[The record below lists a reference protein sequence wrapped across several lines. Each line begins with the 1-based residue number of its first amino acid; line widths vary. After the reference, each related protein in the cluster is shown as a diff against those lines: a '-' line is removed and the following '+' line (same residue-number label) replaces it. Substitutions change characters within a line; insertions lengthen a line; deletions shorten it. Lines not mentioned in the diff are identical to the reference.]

1 MMHHSGT
8 ATRRILRPP
17 QVRGANRAVVLQL
30 LRHHERLSRAE
41 IARQSGLSEG
51 TVSRIVAE
59 LVDERLVSEDG
70 IENSTGGRPGKRL
83 HLEPKRVAFGADIQ
97 NREIR
102 CSAATMRGRLVET
115 RRFPTPARLP
125 EALDRIAAE
134 FLAFRKRFGSD
145 HVEGLGISVRGI
157 VNSETGVLQLGSR
170 PDWVKVPIK
179 QILEQRLKVPVFVQN
194 NVRAAALAEYNYGAA
209 EVHGSRC
216 FLFIKID
223 EGVGTGILLDGKP
236 YLGTHMAAGEFGQ
249 MVIATTG
256 GPERHDRPGCLERLV
271 CNSAI
276 CELYLGLSGTKR
288 QASLGDASAR
298 IRKIAQLALAGDP
311 AARKTVEET
320 SRYLGVGIS
329 NIIWGL
335 DADVV
340 IIDGVICDAW
350 QLVEPMLRAQFP
362 NNRDLPNFRHLVIRK
377 SALAGDAAL
386 IGATTLPFTSLFT
399 TGERPQ
405 VSHTVSVS

>member
-1 MMHHSGT
+1 MTHHSGT
-8 ATRRILRPP
+8 ATSRILRPP
-17 QVRGANRAVVLQL
+17 QVRGANRAVVLQF
-30 LRHHERLSRAE
+30 LRHQERMSRAE

-59 LVDERLVSEDG
+59 LVEERLVSEDG
-70 IENSTGGRPGKRL
+70 AENSTGGRPGTRL
-83 HLEPKRVAFGADIQ
+83 QLEPRRVAFGADIQ

-102 CSAATMRGRLVET
+102 CSVANMRGRLVET
-115 RRFPTPARLP
+115 RRLPTPTSFP
-125 EALDRIAAE
+125 DALDQIAEE

-157 VNSETGVLQLGSR
+157 VDSETGVLQLGSR
-170 PDWVKVPIK
+170 PGWVKVPVK
-179 QILEQRLKVPVFVQN
+179 KILEQRLKVPVFVQN
-194 NVRAAALAEYNYGAA
+194 NVRAAALAEYNYGVA

-249 MVIATTG
+249 MVIATSP
-256 GPERHDRPGCLERLV
+256 GPERQDRPGCLERLV
-271 CNSAI
+271 CNAAI
-276 CELYLGLSGTKR
+276 CDLYVALSGAKR
-288 QASLGDASAR
+288 QASLGDATAR

-311 AARKTVEET
+311 AARKTVEKI

-350 QLVEPMLRAQFP
+350 PIVEPTLREQFP
-362 NNRDLPNFRHLVIRK
+362 DSRDLPNFRHLVVRK
-377 SALAGDAAL
+377 SGLAGDAAL

-405 VSHTVSVS
+405 MTR